1 MSKYFC
7 ERHKNLIPYVP
18 GEQPKDRKYIKLNT
32 NESPFPPSPYAMRL
46 ARQAA
51 GDLNLYPDPDCKALI
66 NTAAEKFGVAP
77 ENIVFTNSSDETLNF
92 AFSAFCDENCGA
104 AFPDITYG
112 FYKVFAQL
120 YGIPYVTVPLRDDFT
135 VCIEDYEGIG
145 KTVFLA
151 NPNAPTGIV
160 LPPTDIERIVVGNPE
175 NVVVID
181 EAYIDF
187 GGDSAIP
194 LTEKYDNLLVI
205 RTFSKSRSLAGGR
218 LGFAVGSKALIN
230 DLNTLKYST
239 NPYCV
244 NRMTM
249 AAGQGALL
257 DDEYFKACIKTIKDN
272 RVYTENELKRLGF
285 ILTDS
290 SANFVLAKREN
301 TPGKDLY
308 LKLKEKGILVRHFD
322 TERLTDYVRITIGS
336 IEEMRAL
343 ISAIEVII

>member
-7 ERHKNLIPYVP
+7 ERHKNLVPYVP

-343 ISAIEVII
+343 IAAIEVII